1 MTDIWKTAETYD
13 IVCAAIAII
22 FIIFTLIIL
31 SHSAII
37 SIKEKKRVKEYLQKQ
52 EEKIEFIKFRIQ
64 MTQDLDTLGLVKI
77 WGLAVAENIKTEL
90 IEISSD
96 YGLECGNKIIK
107 EVKHLISMKEE
118 DLISIEIL

>member
-13 IVCAAIAII
+13 IVCAVIAII
-22 FIIFTLIIL
+22 FIVSTLIIL
-31 SHSAII
+31 THSAII
-37 SIKEKKRVKEYLQKQ
+37 SIKEKKKVKEYLQKQ
-52 EEKIEFIKFRIQ
+52 EEKIEFIKSKIQ
-64 MTQDLDTLGLVKI
+64 MTQDLDTLRLVKT

>member
-1 MTDIWKTAETYD
+1 MTAIWKTAETFD

-22 FIIFTLIIL
+22 LILFTLIIL
-31 SHSAII
+31 AHSGII
-37 SIKEKKRVKEYLQKQ
+37 GIKEKKKVKEYLQKKK
-52 EEKIEFIKFRIQ
+52 EKIEFIKSKIQ
-64 MTQDLDTLGLVKI
+64 MTQDLDTLGIVKT

-96 YGLECGNKIIK
+96 YGLEYGNKIIK

-118 DLISIEIL
+118 DLIPIEIL

>member
-1 MTDIWKTAETYD
+1 MTDIWKTTETYD
-13 IVCAAIAII
+13 NVCAAIAII
-22 FIIFTLIIL
+22 FILFTLIIFAYG
-31 SHSAII
+31 AII
-37 SIKEKKRVKEYLQKQ
+37 SIKEKKKVKEYLQKQ
-52 EEKIEFIKFRIQ
+52 EEKIEFIKSKIQ
-64 MTQDLDTLGLVKI
+64 MTQDLDTLGIVKT
-77 WGLAVAENIKTEL
+77 WGLATAENIKTEL

>member
-1 MTDIWKTAETYD
+1 MAAIWKTAETYD

-22 FIIFTLIIL
+22 LIIFTLIIL
-31 SHSAII
+31 TYGAII
-37 SIKEKKRVKEYLQKQ
+37 SIKEKKRVKEYLQKK
-52 EEKIEFIKFRIQ
+52 EEKIEFIKSKIQ
-64 MTQDLDTLGLVKI
+64 MTQDLDTLGIVKT
-77 WGLAVAENIKTEL
+77 WGLATAENIKTEL

>member
-1 MTDIWKTAETYD
+1 MTAIWKTAETYD
-13 IVCAAIAII
+13 IVCAAIAMI
-22 FIIFTLIIL
+22 FILFTLIL
-31 SHSAII
+31 FAHSGII
-37 SIKEKKRVKEYLQKQ
+37 SIKEKKKVKEYLQKK
-52 EEKIEFIKFRIQ
+52 EEKIELIKSKIQ
-64 MTQDLDTLGLVKI
+64 MAQDLDTLGIVKT

-118 DLISIEIL
+118 DLIPIEIL

>member
-13 IVCAAIAII
+13 IVCAAIAMI
-22 FIIFTLIIL
+22 FILFTLIIFV
-31 SHSAII
+31 HGAII
-37 SIKEKKRVKEYLQKQ
+37 SIKEKKKVKEYLQRQ
-52 EEKIEFIKFRIQ
+52 EEKIEFIKSKIQ
-64 MTQDLDTLGLVKI
+64 MTQDLDTLELVKI
-77 WGLAVAENIKTEL
+77 WGLAAVENIKTEL

>member
-22 FIIFTLIIL
+22 FILFTLIIFV
-31 SHSAII
+31 HGAII
-37 SIKEKKRVKEYLQKQ
+37 SIKEKKKVKEYLQKQ

-64 MTQDLDTLGLVKI
+64 MTQDLDTLGLVKT
-77 WGLAVAENIKTEL
+77 WGLAAAENIKTEL
-90 IEISSD
+90 IEISSY
-96 YGLECGNKIIK
+96 YGLKCGNKIIK